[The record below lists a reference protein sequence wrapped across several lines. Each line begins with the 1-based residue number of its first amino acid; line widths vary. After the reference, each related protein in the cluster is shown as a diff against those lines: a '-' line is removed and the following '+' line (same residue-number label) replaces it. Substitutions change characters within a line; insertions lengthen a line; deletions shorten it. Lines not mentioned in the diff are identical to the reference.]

1 MTGSRITDTLTAIGK
16 WAVRISLLVAS
27 VVVALAALEVAARLT
42 MDPMDYLLPE
52 LVTDARLG
60 HRVAPGSAHHDDWG
74 FRNAAVPQSA
84 PIVAIGD
91 SLTYGWNARAS
102 DSWPAFLARMT
113 GVPVYNMSM
122 GDYGPGQYE
131 VLLEDEAATLSPKT
145 VLIGFYL
152 GNDLVD
158 AWKYVYVLGAR
169 PDLKL
174 DDPELQPKDVKYTT
188 VTDRLAD
195 EDALTRARGWLARN
209 SVMYRIAT
217 NSVLG
222 AIARLLESRVVATQ
236 EAEYSVLSGGDFGP
250 GVVLD
255 PVGRGKALDLDDP
268 RVSEGL
274 RLSLV
279 FLEEMKGKCDEIGA
293 SCAVVLL
300 PTKERVFADE
310 ALGRPDLKHGDA
322 LMRLVSDEAAVV
334 GRIKSQLDAIGMPYV
349 DLLRPFETLRSEGI
363 YSTNQDIHPNAR
375 GYGVIAEEV
384 ATAMPRWR
392 HGGSGGGARGG
403 PEEATQEP

>member
-1 MTGSRITDTLTAIGK
+1 
-16 WAVRISLLVAS
+16 
-27 VVVALAALEVAARLT
+27 
-42 MDPMDYLLPE
+42 
-52 LVTDARLG
+52 
-60 HRVAPGSAHHDDWG
+60 
-74 FRNAAVPQSA
+74 
-84 PIVAIGD
+84 
-91 SLTYGWNARAS
+91 
-102 DSWPAFLARMT
+102 
-113 GVPVYNMSM
+113 
-122 GDYGPGQYE
+122 
-131 VLLEDEAATLSPKT
+131 
-145 VLIGFYL
+145 
-152 GNDLVD
+152 
-158 AWKYVYVLGAR
+158 
-169 PDLKL
+169 LKL